1 MFRFIYTMSDASIPD
16 PYDTDG
22 YFQSN
27 IEGTIPFIRE
37 GEAFETYYKIF
48 GDLNTSTT
56 IPIVVVHG
64 GPGLSHDYLLP
75 ISDLSAHT
83 PVIFYDQIGNAR
95 SSRLKHKEFENLV
108 KHFELHTY
116 DFLGHS
122 WGAMMGCE
130 LLIRRNPTGL
140 RRFVNSMA
148 TPTRSSA
155 ELRWTDCLMS
165 SRQK

>member
-1 MFRFIYTMSDASIPD
+1 MATFSPTA
-16 PYDTDG
+16 
-22 YFQSN
+22 
-27 IEGTIPFIRE
+27 EGTIPFIRD

-95 SSRLKHKEFENLV
+95 SSRLKHKDKSYINIDLFLDEFENLV